1 MLFNIFVTNQ
11 FYLAPMRNYYIY
23 LSLTFLFLFSSCVSN
38 KKFVYLQGS
47 QDFTNISTNYEPII
61 QNDDVLSIVVST
73 LEIEASAPFNS
84 TSYLVDNEGKIDF
97 PVIGSLVVSGFSIKE
112 LKNMLKL
119 KLASHLI
126 DPVINIKILN
136 FKVTVLGDVLQPGVK
151 PFFNHR
157 VTLFD
162 AIGAS
167 GDLSA
172 FGKRYNIL
180 IIRDI
185 QGLKTFNRVDIT
197 KAEFVNS
204 PFYYLDQND
213 IIYVEQR
220 KAKINTTALPSLPL
234 YASIFSLLLTVTLLI
249 TK

>member
-1 MLFNIFVTNQ
+1 MKNYF
-11 FYLAPMRNYYIY
+11 FYI
-23 LSLTFLFLFSSCVSN
+23 SIIFLFLFSSCVSK

-47 QDFTNISTNYEPII
+47 QDFNDISTNYEPII

-73 LEIEASAPFNS
+73 QEVDASAPFNS
-84 TSYLVDNEGKIDF
+84 ASYLVDNEGKIDF
-97 PVIGSLVVSGFSIKE
+97 PVIGNIQVSGFSIKE
-112 LKNMLKL
+112 LKNLLKQ
-119 KLASHLI
+119 KLAAHLI

-136 FKVTVLGDVLQPGVK
+136 FKVTVLGDVASPGVK
-151 PFFNHR
+151 SFGNHR

-167 GDLSA
+167 GDLTVYA
-172 FGKRYNIL
+172 KRFNIL
-180 IIRDI
+180 IVRDN

-197 KAEFVNS
+197 KADFVNS

-213 IIYVEQR
+213 LIYVEQR
-220 KAKINTTALPSLPL
+220 KAKIDTTALPSLPL
-234 YASIFSLLLTVTLLI
+234 YASVFSLLLTLTLLV

>member
-1 MLFNIFVTNQ
+1 MK
-11 FYLAPMRNYYIY
+11 NY
-23 LSLTFLFLFSSCVSN
+23 FLYFTIVLVFLFSSCVSK
-38 KKFVYLQGS
+38 KKFVYLQGA
-47 QDFTNISTNYEPII
+47 QDFGTVSSNYDPII
-61 QNDDVLSIVVST
+61 QNDDLLSIVVST
-73 LEIEASAPFNS
+73 LESDAATPFN
-84 TSYLVDNEGKIDF
+84 TPSYLVDNEGKIDF
-97 PVIGSLVVSGFSIKE
+97 PVVGTVQVAGYSIKE
-112 LKNMLKL
+112 LKNMLKQ
-119 KLASHLI
+119 KLASQLV

-151 PFFNHR
+151 TFPNHR

-167 GDLSA
+167 GDLTA

-180 IIRDI
+180 IVRDI

-197 KAEFVNS
+197 KADFVNS

-213 IIYVEQR
+213 LVYVEQR
-220 KAKINTTALPSLPL
+220 KAKIDSTALPNLSL
-234 YASIFSLLLTVTLLI
+234 YISVFSFLLTLTLLV